1 VNERLRQ
8 KGLRLTPQRIELLKT
23 LEEIGKCHPSFSEV
37 YHEVR
42 KKLPSVSQSTILKNM
57 TVFEEVGIVQSFSF
71 KGETHYE
78 LNASLHVN
86 FVDSKGK
93 IVDIESDEIEGLL
106 NQLVSLVKK
115 QTSGSMKKLLVVI
128 E

>member
-1 VNERLRQ
+1 LYR
-8 KGLRLTPQRIELLKT
+8 
-23 LEEIGKCHPSFSEV
+23 
-37 YHEVR
+37 
-42 KKLPSVSQSTILKNM
+42 
-57 TVFEEVGIVQSFSF
+57 
-71 KGETHYE
+71 
-78 LNASLHVN
+78 ASHLN

>member
-78 LNASLHVN
+78 LNVSLHVN

-115 QTSGSMKKLLVVI
+115 QTGGSMKKLLVVI